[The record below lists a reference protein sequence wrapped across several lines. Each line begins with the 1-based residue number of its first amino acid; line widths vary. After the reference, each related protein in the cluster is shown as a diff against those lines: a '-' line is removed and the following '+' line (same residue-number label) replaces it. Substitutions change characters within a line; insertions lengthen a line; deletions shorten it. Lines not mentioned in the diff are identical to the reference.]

1 MKIKH
6 LIIAAIA
13 VAAMTG
19 CCSQPKDYGWI
30 KTGLDRAAAQ
40 LLWTAEEIADTNKI
54 PRSIWAGYDAEL
66 LERQLEKDFETFK
79 DSLRKKAAPELL
91 GKRRLAGVYDWTSG
105 FFPGSLWYA
114 YELTGGEALKEAAV
128 KFTNLLYPVSH
139 YTQTHDLGF
148 MINCSYG
155 NAHRLAPC
163 DTIPEVLVRTADNL
177 CSRFNKEIGC
187 IRSWDFGAWNFPV
200 IIDNMM
206 NLDLLFSASKI
217 TGNPYYA
224 QVAVIHANTT
234 MANHFREDMTS
245 YHVVSYN
252 PDGTVEVKQTYQG
265 KADDSAWARGQ
276 AWGVYGYTAAKM
288 NGGQKD
294 ILLCRKDVL
303 VHYNTR
309 SYQLHNA
316 TFYKAL
322 DTLGVLQLL
331 THSNPTTC
339 AHQLGEVCADG
350 VVGKTCHVDESTRAV
365 GLASEGNAKDGGRN
379 GGVLAVGF
387 IEVAN
392 PEKQDRIGVCSLDTV
407 VLLHQG
413 CFFLLF
419 ELFGHL
425 KCVVLWVCF

>member
-6 LIIAAIA
+6 LIVAA
-13 VAAMTG
+13 VAVVAMTS
-19 CCSQPKDYGWI
+19 CSQPKDYGWV

-276 AWGVYGYTAAKM
+276 AWGVYGYTAAYRETGDQSYLDQAVKIADM
-288 NGGQKD
+288 IMSRVQTEDAIPYWDYNAPAHADTPRDASAAAVTACGLLELSTMVKGGKKYFD
-294 ILLCRKDVL
+294 YAEKILMSLSSDAYLAAEGTNEGFVLMHSTGSLPHGSEVDVPL
-303 VHYNTR
+303 NYADYYYLEGLQR
-309 SYQLHNA
+309 YM
-316 TFYKAL
+316 AL
-322 DTLGVLQLL
+322 
-331 THSNPTTC
+331 
-339 AHQLGEVCADG
+339 EG
-350 VVGKTCHVDESTRAV
+350 VVYAD
-365 GLASEGNAKDGGRN
+365 L
-379 GGVLAVGF
+379 
-387 IEVAN
+387 
-392 PEKQDRIGVCSLDTV
+392 
-407 VLLHQG
+407 
-413 CFFLLF
+413 
-419 ELFGHL
+419 
-425 KCVVLWVCF
+425 